1 MPNLNEW
8 RWAVGLAVLSVIVAR
23 LPVLR
28 WLVYPFDVLNTFVHE
43 MSHGIATVL
52 TGGSFR
58 RFEIYPNTEGVAW
71 TAGGIRWI
79 VASAGYLGS
88 ALVGGGLLLLSAR
101 QINAPK
107 VLLIFGIILTIASV
121 LFVRNLF
128 GIVAALVLC
137 GGLIAAAL
145 KLEPRWNTL
154 LLLFIAVQI
163 TLNALDS
170 LWDLVRLSS
179 FRRHV
184 VSDAQIMQQATG
196 VPALVWAIL
205 WSGLSLLI
213 LWQAIRW
220 AYVRD

>member
-1 MPNLNEW
+1 MPNMNEW
-8 RWAVGLAVLSVIVAR
+8 KWAVGLAVVSLILAR
-23 LPVLR
+23 LPILR
-28 WLVYPFDVLNTFVHE
+28 WLVYPFDLLNTFVHE
-43 MSHGIATVL
+43 LSHGVATVL
-52 TGGSFR
+52 TGGSFH
-58 RFEIYPNTEGVAW
+58 RFEIYANTEGVAL
-71 TAGGIRWI
+71 TRGGVRWI

-88 ALVGGGLLLLSAR
+88 AVVGGLLLWLSAR
-101 QINAPK
+101 NVTAQK
-107 VLLIFGIILTIASV
+107 VLLVFGIILTITSV
-121 LFVRNLF
+121 LFVRNFF
-128 GIVAALVLC
+128 GIMAALVLC

-196 VPALVWAIL
+196 VPAIIWAII

-213 LWQAIRW
+213 LWQAIRL
-220 AYVRD
+220 AYVE